1 MAQRPE
7 EKNLDFLK
15 DMDRDL
21 ALRIM
26 ERLPEADRERAFLTR
41 FAAPEIPRETD
52 EQAYAREARERERNQ
67 AAGAGQ

>member
-1 MAQRPE
+1 MAQKRE
-7 EKNLDFLK
+7 ELNLEFLK

-41 FAAPEIPRETD
+41 FAMPDIPRET
-52 EQAYAREARERERNQ
+52 EEEAYAREARERERR
-67 AAGAGQ
+67 GEYFGQ

>member
-1 MAQRPE
+1 MAQKRE
-7 EKNLDFLK
+7 ELNLEFLK

-41 FAAPEIPRETD
+41 FAMPDIPRETE
-52 EQAYAREARERERNQ
+52 EQAYAREARERERR
-67 AAGAGQ
+67 GEYFGQ